1 MLEPKHI
8 QGKLILVYAIYIN
21 VKIVDLLKR
30 NNHLL
35 FVQLE
40 TDLKNQFIVLL
51 MQKIFM
57 TAFLEETEQAQH
69 EGISI

>member
-8 QGKLILVYAIYIN
+8 QDKLILVYVIYIN

-40 TDLKNQFIVLL
+40 TDLKNQFIVSL

-57 TAFLEETEQAQH
+57 TAFLEEIEQAQH